1 MRAALA
7 WLGMALAALGWAASQ
22 QVGSEL
28 IFDDCSHG
36 APGFFLLVGL
46 GGLALAMVG
55 GLLALPAWRQEGARR
70 GTRFVGALGL
80 LFAAF
85 TGFAILLHAISGFI
99 IPVCAA

>member
-22 QVGSEL
+22 QVGSEA
-28 IFDDCSHG
+28 IFDYCRHG
-36 APGFFLLVGL
+36 SPGFFLLVGV
-46 GGLALAMVG
+46 GGLALTIVG
-55 GLLALPAWRQEGARR
+55 GLLALPAWRQEGASR

-80 LFAAF
+80 LLAAF
-85 TGFAILLHAISGFI
+85 TGFAILLHSISGFI